1 MPSGR
6 FALKL
11 FVKAR
16 HATPKLLM
24 RPCLGLCNSF
34 GSFAKFAAIAEL
46 LRVAHRVGVLLALPR
61 KSKECLASRHY
72 PTSLA
77 LYQVEVSRGWKPLRS
92 AGPPSLVSETAHK
105 AAPALLRKSKW

>member
-16 HATPKLLM
+16 HATPKLLK
-24 RPCLGLCNSF
+24 RPWLGLCNSF

-46 LRVAHRVGVLLALPR
+46 
-61 KSKECLASRHY
+61 
-72 PTSLA
+72 
-77 LYQVEVSRGWKPLRS
+77 
-92 AGPPSLVSETAHK
+92 
-105 AAPALLRKSKW
+105 